1 MHLKNLLCLLALVLS
16 LGGCARHQMAES
28 EIPDSEAVTV
38 RVENQNASMI
48 RVFVSTG
55 SLSQWIGTV
64 QPEQNDSFTVP
75 GALLH
80 GPTQVTF
87 IAEAV
92 RSGARYTTPN
102 FVVKPGNIVR
112 LEVGSSLNFS
122 NWTVQ

>member
-1 MHLKNLLCLLALVLS
+1 MHHKILLRLLAIMLF
-16 LGGCARHQMAES
+16 LGGCARQQMAQS
-28 EIPDSEAVTV
+28 EIPESETVTV

-55 SLSQWIGTV
+55 SLNQWIGTV
-64 QPEQNDSFTVP
+64 QAEQNDSFTVP
-75 GALLH
+75 GAMLH

-87 IAEAV
+87 TAEAV
-92 RSGARYTTPN
+92 RSGARYVTPN

-112 LEVGSSLNFS
+112 LEVASSLNFS